1 MTVNNSKALINGVI
15 YTVKDKD
22 PIKGGVLIESGK
34 IAAVGEFD
42 IPQGCEVIDVAGGLI
57 FPGFIDPHTHL
68 GISETAMGFEGA
80 DHNECTTPVTAHVNA
95 IDAINPSDSAFED
108 AIKAGI
114 TSALVIPGS
123 GNIIGGVGVV
133 VKNWSEDIIMESR
146 VVKKDA
152 CMKAALGENPKRVY
166 SGKKVS
172 PSTRMGSAAVMREAF
187 VEAQNYAKK
196 LERAQKDPDKAPERS
211 IKLEN
216 LVKVLRRE
224 MPFKVHAHRADDIA
238 TAIRIAQEFDLDM
251 SIEHSSEAHL
261 IPEHVSK
268 FNYPLIVGP
277 SLGVPTKIETKNK
290 TLKALQVLI
299 KTGLTVAVTTDH
311 PVLPIYRLIHAAA
324 LAVRDGLDEYE
335 ALKMITINPA
345 KVLGLEDRLGS
356 IEVGKDADITVYDDH
371 PFSFLSNCLYT
382 LVDGKVAYKK

>member
-1 MTVNNSKALINGVI
+1 MTVNNLKALINGVV
-15 YTVKDKD
+15 YTVKDRD
-22 PIKGGVLIESGK
+22 PINGGVLIEDGK

-42 IPQGCEVIDVAGGLI
+42 IPAGCEVIDVQGGLI

-68 GISETAMGFEGA
+68 GIAETALGFEGA
-80 DHNECTTPVTAHVNA
+80 DHNECTTPVTAHVHS
-95 IDAINPSDSAFED
+95 IDAINPADSAFDD

-133 VKNWSEDIIMESR
+133 LKTWAEDIIMESR
-146 VVKKDA
+146 IVKKDA

-166 SGKKVS
+166 SGKNVS

-196 LERAQKDPDKAPERS
+196 VEKAKDDPDKLPERS
-211 IKLEN
+211 LKLEN
-216 LVKVLRRE
+216 LVKVLNRE
-224 MPFKVHAHRADDIA
+224 MPIKIHAHRADDIA
-238 TAIRIAQEFDLDM
+238 TAIRIAQEFNLDM

-261 IPEHVSK
+261 ISEYVSK
-268 FNYPLIVGP
+268 FNYPLVVGP
-277 SLGVPTKIETKNK
+277 SLGVPTKVETKNK
-290 TLKALQVLI
+290 TLKSLEVLV
-299 KTGLTVAVTTDH
+299 KTGLPISVTTDH

-324 LAVRDGLDEYE
+324 LAVREGLDEYE

-345 KVLGLEDRLGS
+345 ITLGLEQRLGS

-382 LVDGKVAYKK
+382 FVDGKVAYKK